1 MSEDIIR
8 GLLLALSG
16 AGVVGVGRG
25 LSKFLGRAMKRE
37 LREAITE
44 VVEEQLE
51 LIKKRTEELIP
62 NHGSSLADAVR
73 RIERRLGQVEEQI
86 DEVISED

>member
-8 GLLLALSG
+8 GVLLALSG

-25 LSKFLGRAMKRE
+25 LSKFLGRALKRE

-51 LIKKRTEELIP
+51 PIKKRTEELIP

-86 DEVISED
+86 DEAISDG

>member
-8 GLLLALSG
+8 GLLLTLSG
-16 AGVVGVGRG
+16 AGVVGLGRG
-25 LSKFLGRAMKRE
+25 LSKFLGRALRRE
-37 LREAITE
+37 LREVITD

-51 LIKKRTEELIP
+51 PIKKRTEELIP

-73 RIERRLGQVEEQI
+73 RIERRLGHVEEQI
-86 DEVISED
+86 EEASSED